1 MNIQI
6 SDYIFLHTSKS
17 RSAFVAIEWDGN
29 TPFLLPPAVD
39 ILIYDDGKISKHINM
54 AEVLAKAEKL
64 FHPIDG
70 YGVIKIL
77 DSKNTKKLKKILL
90 KERFAPLNVDVE
102 KLTLDKI
109 LDV

>member
-1 MNIQI
+1 MRN
-6 SDYIFLHTSKS
+6 DKH
-17 RSAFVAIEWDGN
+17 
-29 TPFLLPPAVD
+29 LPQ
-39 ILIYDDGKISKHINM
+39 HINM

-70 YGVIKIL
+70 YGVIKIC